1 MIASMAGSHGG
12 RSHLRDCVL
21 KGKEELFGW
30 RIGEREMTVTLSES
44 GGAPKYDGTDDIFI
58 RIHLDSIPESV
69 ITGRRPETPRV
80 PDWPAGRETRSNWL
94 SVPYVSRS
102 SSNPTAPGRDP
113 ERRSTTAGPPSRPSS
128 AVPRGGAAR
137 FPISDPLLSE
147 VLNRR
152 SVMEHLSAFQITDEE
167 LDISRLV
174 IEGELNLEAAMG
186 QLQEMFQ
193 RMPTSRRPSG
203 GPAGGQSQ

>member
-1 MIASMAGSHGG
+1 
-12 RSHLRDCVL
+12 
-21 KGKEELFGW
+21 LFGW

-69 ITGRRPETPRV
+69 ITGRCPETPQV
-80 PDWPAGRETRSNWL
+80 PDRPAGGMAAARETRPNWL

-113 ERRSTTAGPPSRPSS
+113 ERRSTTTGPPSRPSS
-128 AVPRGGAAR
+128 AAPRGGAAR

-147 VLNRR
+147 VLNGR

-167 LDISRLV
+167 LDISRRV
-174 IEGELNLEAAMG
+174 IEGELNLEATMS

-193 RMPTSRRPSG
+193 WMPRSRRPSG
-203 GPAGGQSQ
+203 GAAGGQSQ